1 MSFTANVS
9 AKAKSVRVY
18 PLFVVAYLL
27 TAVALFMAN
36 PDPLQ
41 SMRLIVFD
49 TYQRL
54 APAPAAEGDPV
65 QIVAI
70 DEVSLAQLGQW
81 PWPRST
87 LARLT
92 DELNK
97 LGARAIVFD
106 VLFAEPDRTSPEQML
121 GWLPPERSAALRGVI
136 EDWPTHDGQF
146 ADSISDS
153 PAVLAA
159 TLQTRNA
166 PDLFPLKTGVVLAG
180 GNPASRLPQF
190 AGYSD
195 NVPALT
201 EAARGLGFMNWLPDR
216 DQVVRRVPL
225 LAAQGESVVPSL
237 ALEALRVG
245 EGQSTYVVRSS
256 RGPRASVNE
265 IRIGERALPTN
276 QQGEGWLH
284 YRRADPDALIPA
296 WDVLDGQVAGA
307 QIEGRIV
314 IIGATAPGLL
324 DLRATPLDAAIPG
337 AEIHRQLIEQ
347 MLDGRFLT
355 RPEIA
360 PAIELLVA
368 IFATLLL
375 GATAPRFTAA
385 TSALLGAGTLLAI
398 FAVSWL
404 AFTSAGYLFDPV
416 YPAACAFLFAT
427 LSAVYL
433 YRRTE
438 VQRAEVR
445 RAFNQYV
452 APSVVKQL
460 TAHPER
466 LALGGEVRE
475 LTLLFC
481 DVRNFTGISES
492 LNAEQL
498 TTFINSLLT
507 PLSDI
512 IIERGGTIDKYMGDA
527 IMAFWNA
534 PLDDPEHARHAIEAA
549 ERIALVMHDLNQI
562 WRAEANAQRRP
573 FTDVAIGIGV
583 NSGECCVGNLGSH
596 RRFDYSAIGDNVN
609 ITARL
614 EGLTKVYGLALVV
627 GEDTVKRLPEIA
639 FLELDCVRVKGRAAP
654 TRLFTLLSLVQID
667 TSASEEF
674 ARRHKALLAAFRAGE
689 WQAATA
695 ALAWLRERAPAALG
709 GLYAVYEVRLAAF
722 VASPPENWDGVFEME
737 RK

>member
-276 QQGEGWLH
+276 QQGEVWLH